1 MFILASASP
10 RRKQLLSQ
18 IGVIPDDVTAPE
30 IDESPRVGENPR
42 HYAARM
48 AVEKAKSV
56 SQRFPNSFILSADT
70 VVVRGRK
77 ILHKANDAGQA
88 SDFLTQ
94 LSGRRHYVYGGVCLI
109 TPDGQALNKVI
120 RTIVKFRVLDQK
132 TIARYI
138 KTMEWQDKAGAY
150 AIQGS
155 AAAFVDSITGC
166 YFNIVGLPLSAIYP
180 WFNHY
185 GLVK

>member
-18 IGVIPDDVTAPE
+18 IGVIPDDVTAPD
-30 IDESPRVGENPR
+30 IDESQQIGENPR
-42 HYAARM
+42 HYAVRM

-56 SQRFPNSFILSADT
+56 SQRFPKSYILSADT

-88 SDFLTQ
+88 SEFLTK

-109 TPDGQALNKVI
+109 TPDGKVLQKVVK
-120 RTIVKFRVLDQK
+120 TIVKFRALDQK

-155 AAAFVDSITGC
+155 AAAFVESISGC
-166 YFNIVGLPLSAIYP
+166 YFNIVGLPLSAIDP
-180 WFNHY
+180 WLNHY